1 MLQQLAL
8 KIERKHIIH
17 ILGRKEWWC
26 DDKDAIAKH
35 DVERLKY
42 LEHLNL
48 KLKKGNC

>member
-8 KIERKHIIH
+8 KIERQHIRH

-35 DVERLKY
+35 DEKRLKR
-42 LEHLNL
+42 LAFLNL
-48 KLKKGNC
+48 KLGKGNC